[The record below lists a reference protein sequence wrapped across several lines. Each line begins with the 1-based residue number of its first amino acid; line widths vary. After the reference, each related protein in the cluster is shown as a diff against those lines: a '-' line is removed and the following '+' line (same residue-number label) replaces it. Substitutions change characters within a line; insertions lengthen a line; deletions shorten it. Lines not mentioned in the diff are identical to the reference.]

1 MGNSAAPVIL
11 FAFNRADTFAR
22 VLGNLAKCENLVVAR
37 DGQQR
42 NFYAFLDAPRNEEDV
57 PRCEAVRK
65 LAESFRADQCP
76 QMEIVCRERN
86 YGCAHNIPDGIRQ
99 VLEKHG
105 RATIIEDDILVSR
118 YFLSYMDEA
127 LELYADRPEIFCIN
141 AWRTPTVKVPRHYGH
156 DVYLNN
162 RIMCWGWGTWKDR
175 FVAVD
180 FTLSDYK
187 DFVRDAKN
195 VEAIDAT
202 GVGLRSMLDSQL
214 AGNLHTWDI
223 QCAYH
228 MAKDRMWAVE
238 PRLAMTKNI
247 GFGGGVHAKGGRFYR
262 GDPAKYWDFWP
273 RLERDIKPDGRIVRQ
288 FRHAYF
294 NPNVFV
300 RIWKRVRKAI
310 MMFSPLHDEPLPA

>member
-1 MGNSAAPVIL
+1 M
-11 FAFNRADTFAR
+11 
-22 VLGNLAKCENLVVAR
+22 
-37 DGQQR
+37 
-42 NFYAFLDAPRNEEDV
+42 
-57 PRCEAVRK
+57 
-65 LAESFRADQCP
+65 
-76 QMEIVCRERN
+76 
-86 YGCAHNIPDGIRQ
+86 
-99 VLEKHG
+99 
-105 RATIIEDDILVSR
+105 
-118 YFLSYMDEA
+118 
-127 LELYADRPEIFCIN
+127 
-141 AWRTPTVKVPRHYGH
+141 
-156 DVYLNN
+156 
-162 RIMCWGWGTWKDR
+162 
-175 FVAVD
+175 
-180 FTLSDYK
+180 SDYK

-247 GFGGGVHAKGGRFYR
+247 GFGGGVHAKGGRLYR